1 VRLRRGEGTEY
12 GAEAIRAEENARA
25 TKKRELAAALRAK
38 FVDGPVL
45 VIPLKQMQFT
55 FDPNNVQ
62 PLGDLGTVYPSME
75 VRDVWGKIVV
85 TGGGL
90 ISADYSRLA
99 VPAGGEGY
107 TLTLSEGWKIVAGAR
122 EGDKTLR
129 E

>member
-1 VRLRRGEGTEY
+1 MRPEPETEPSWPSTPV
-12 GAEAIRAEENARA
+12 AWV
-25 TKKRELAAALRAK
+25 TSTALRAK

-45 VIPLKQMQFT
+45 TIPLKQMQFT

-75 VRDVWGKIVV
+75 VSDVWGRIVV

-90 ISADYSRLA
+90 IAADYSRLT
-99 VPAGGEGY
+99 VPASGEGY
-107 TLTLSEGWKIVAGAR
+107 TLTLKEGWKIVAGAR
-122 EGDKTLR
+122 EGDKTLS